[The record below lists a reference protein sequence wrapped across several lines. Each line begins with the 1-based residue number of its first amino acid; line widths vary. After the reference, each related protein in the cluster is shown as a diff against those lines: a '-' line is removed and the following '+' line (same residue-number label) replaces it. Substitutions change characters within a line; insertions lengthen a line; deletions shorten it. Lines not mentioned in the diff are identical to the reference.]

1 MRRFRRPTGGLWANR
16 DFVKLWS
23 GQSISEFGSQISA
36 LAIPLLAATQLHASP
51 FAFSLLGVL
60 GFLPFILFALP
71 AGVWVDRL
79 RRRPILI
86 AGDAGR
92 AVLLTLI
99 PVLWATHTL
108 RMWHLL
114 VLQFAIGIFTV
125 FFDVAYQSY
134 IPSLVER
141 DDLVEGNS
149 KLQTTVSAAQ
159 TTGPALAGVLVAALT
174 APYAVALDAVSFVLS
189 TAFMIPIRKLETLPE
204 RPPEAAKPKMW
215 PELKEGVR
223 YVVGHRYLKWIAL
236 CTGTSNF
243 FGQIA
248 FAIVILYMQRSLHM
262 SSIAIGGVFAGFG
275 AGAIVAS
282 LTATRL
288 QLLVGGIGN
297 AIWMPAV
304 LFSLGGLTFP
314 LAPHGFPV
322 PVLLAGSLL
331 FGYGGMAY
339 NIAQVSLRQAITPE
353 RLQGRMNA
361 TMRWIVWG
369 TIPLGTLFGGALAT
383 AYSLRTALWVGAI
396 GSLFTF
402 LPVLLSPVR
411 SIRKLPEAA
420 EPTPSEAEAVG
431 GLVEAPIR
439 ATVEVDA

>member
-23 GQSISEFGSQISA
+23 GQSISEFGSQISG

-51 FAFSLLGVL
+51 LAFSLLGVL

-134 IPSLVER
+134 RPSLVAR

-159 TTGPALAGVLVAALT
+159 ATGPALAGVLVAALT

-282 LTATRL
+282 LTATRF
-288 QLLVGGIGN
+288 QRLVGGIGN

-314 LAPHGFPV
+314 LAPRGFPV
-322 PVLLAGSLL
+322 PVLVAGSLL

-369 TIPLGTLFGGALAT
+369 TIPLGTLLGGALAT

-402 LPVLLSPVR
+402 LPVALSSVR
-411 SIRKLPEAA
+411 SIRDLPEPPP
-420 EPTPSEAEAVG
+420 EPALSIEP
-431 GLVEAPIR
+431 LIR
-439 ATVEVDA
+439 AT